1 MTTHTVEIERD
12 GETTTIEVA
21 EDEYILDAAEDA
33 GLDLPYSCRD
43 GACTSCVGRIEAGAV
58 ERNGVALDQD
68 QKEDGYVLLCCASPR
83 SDCEFVADV
92 QEELFAI
99 DI

>member
-12 GETTTIEVA
+12 GETKTIQVA
-21 EDEYILDAAEDA
+21 DDEYILDAAEEA
-33 GLDLPYSCRD
+33 GLDLPYSCRE
-43 GACTSCVGRIEAGAV
+43 GACTSCVGRMMVGSV
-58 ERNGVALDQD
+58 DRNGIALDQE
-68 QKEDGYVLLCCASPR
+68 QEADGYVLLCCASPC

-99 DI
+99 DM